1 MHIIGRPAENYM
13 QFSSVIVQFLRFM
26 GRRCAK
32 KSALSGGQT
41 INKVSVG
48 VSIVP
53 GGVYAG
59 NEIAPPVRILVALSV
74 PLVSAPHGNP

>member
-1 MHIIGRPAENYM
+1 MTAEMPA
-13 QFSSVIVQFLRFM
+13 
-26 GRRCAK
+26 CA
-32 KSALSGGQT
+32 GIQT

-59 NEIAPPVRILVALSV
+59 NGIAPPVRMLVALSV
-74 PLVSAPHGNP
+74 PLVSALPGSP